1 MKSASFLFAGPSMTA
16 SLLLFCAGLLLGA
29 AVCYGF
35 WHLRFR
41 RMSREGNRDS
51 VLESVPGMVVV
62 SDPQGKLLYRNRQ
75 VVEYFGVRPEHLGKQ
90 ADTQGW
96 EFAEVVHPDGRE
108 PIVNEWRRCLKTGE
122 AMVTTCRM
130 RRWDGT
136 YRWFERRAQ
145 PRRNDHNQIVC
156 WYVLYFD
163 IDDRKTAED
172 GLIASEQTLRLMT
185 EAIPALVVRAA
196 PAGNVDYVNQRVLD
210 FVGSSLEDFINLTW
224 AEFLHPDDV
233 GEVRRRWYKALEDGT
248 PVDTLFRFRRADGV
262 YRWFAGRGNPLCDP
276 DGKILN
282 WYTVL
287 LDIDDRK
294 KAEEAI
300 ANSERNLRLLT
311 ETIPALVWRASPD
324 GKQEYANQRFLD
336 YIGKP
341 REASSGMGWLQ
352 FIHPEDAG
360 STLRLWQAAL
370 ESGTPCHLIC
380 RRRRADGVY
389 RWFEVRG
396 EPLRD
401 SNGQVLSW
409 YGVLI
414 DIDDSKK
421 AEEALVASER
431 SLRLLIET
439 IPAFVWRT
447 SADGENDYSN
457 QRLLNYTGGAL
468 EDYSGSGWL
477 RGLHPDDVE
486 ETRRVFQ
493 RALETGI
500 PYRTFFRLRRL
511 DGVYRW
517 FDVRGDPLR
526 DKDGQIVSWY
536 GLLFDIDDS
545 RRMSEELRQT
555 RSKLS
560 RAMQLAT
567 VAELSASIAHEINQ
581 PLAAVMANGEACQ
594 TWLSKNPPNIER
606 ARRTAERVVRDG
618 KSAAEVVSRIRRLFK
633 QSAPVK
639 TLLDL
644 NGVIQEVIHLLSD
657 EISKNAVT
665 AETELDPALPTT
677 MADRVQM
684 QQVLLNLVSNA
695 IESMEGS
702 LGHSKVLSI
711 RSGLQERHT
720 IRIEVRDRGAGISDP
735 ESIFDPLYTTKENG
749 MGMGLSIC
757 RTIVQAHG
765 GHLWAARNQDVGT
778 TMAFTLPWQQEAM
791 G

>member
-1 MKSASFLFAGPSMTA
+1 MRSTSFLLAGPSMPA
-16 SLLLFCAGLLLGA
+16 SLLLFCAGLLVGA
-29 AVCYGF
+29 AVCYVS
-35 WHLRFR
+35 
-41 RMSREGNRDS
+41 SRLHSRYIGRGGNRNL
-51 VLESVPGMVVV
+51 VLESIPGMMVVYTRN
-62 SDPQGKLLYRNRQ
+62 GKLRYRNRQ
-75 VVEYFGVRPEHLGKQ
+75 AVEYFGAGAEHLGKH

-96 EFAEVVHPDGRE
+96 EFSEVVHPDGRE
-108 PIVNEWRRCLKTGE
+108 PIVNDWLRCLKTGE
-122 AMVTTCRM
+122 PMVTTCRM
-130 RRWDGT
+130 RRWDGA

-145 PRRNDHNQIVC
+145 PRWDNHNQIVC
-156 WYVLYFD
+156 WHVLYFD
-163 IDDRKTAED
+163 IHDRKTAEE
-172 GLIASEQTLRLMT
+172 GLIANEQTLRLMT

-233 GEVRRRWYKALEDGT
+233 DEVRRRWYQALEDGT

-276 DGKILN
+276 DGKVVN

-294 KAEEAI
+294 KAEEA
-300 ANSERNLRLLT
+300 
-311 ETIPALVWRASPD
+311 
-324 GKQEYANQRFLD
+324 
-336 YIGKP
+336 
-341 REASSGMGWLQ
+341 
-352 FIHPEDAG
+352 
-360 STLRLWQAAL
+360 
-370 ESGTPCHLIC
+370 
-380 RRRRADGVY
+380 
-389 RWFEVRG
+389 
-396 EPLRD
+396 
-401 SNGQVLSW
+401 
-409 YGVLI
+409 LI
-414 DIDDSKK
+414 D
-421 AEEALVASER
+421 SER
-431 SLRLLIET
+431 SLRLIIEA

-447 SADGENDYSN
+447 SAAGENDYSN
-457 QRLLNYTGGAL
+457 QRLLNYTGGSL
-468 EDYSGSGWL
+468 EEFSGSRWV
-477 RGLHPDDVE
+477 RNIHPDDVE

-526 DKDGQIVSWY
+526 DKDGRILSWY

-545 RRMSEELRQT
+545 RRISEELRQT
-555 RSKLS
+555 RSRLS
-560 RAMQLAT
+560 GAMQLAT

-581 PLAAVMANGEACQ
+581 PLAAVVANGEACQ
-594 TWLSKNPPNIER
+594 TWLSKSPPNIER
-606 ARRTAERVVRDG
+606 ARLTAERIVRDG

-644 NGVIQEVIHLLSD
+644 NGVIHEVIHLMSD

-665 AETELDPALPTT
+665 AETELDPALPAAL
-677 MADRVQM
+677 ADRVQM
-684 QQVLLNLVSNA
+684 QQVLINLVSNA
-695 IESMEGS
+695 IESMEGA

-711 RSGLQERHT
+711 RSGLRERNT
-720 IRIEVRDRGAGISDP
+720 IWIAVQDRGAGISDP

-765 GHLWAARNQDVGT
+765 GHLWAARNEDIGT
-778 TMAFTLPWQQEAM
+778 TLSFTIPLPQEAH